1 MDLQRAYAFRNIKI
15 RASPNRNLPKAA
27 WLIGD
32 INKKFTNRLPIFLE
46 KNFPKWYNIVSIRV
60 KSSEI
65 EDKGVKNGYF

>member
-15 RASPNRNLPKAA
+15 RASPNRNLPKSA

-46 KNFPKWYNIVSIRV
+46 KNFPKWYNTMRICV
-60 KSSEI
+60 KSSKIDNKE
-65 EDKGVKNGYF
+65 VKNGYF